1 MFITNQEYTTL
12 SCLVSD
18 IYDCAEYKFLRFNHI
33 DAWNIRSSLRK
44 IVQLVTKAIT
54 SGLLNGVG
62 DAIAQ
67 LSFSDE
73 DFNWKRFAIFQLL
86 VRVVFD

>member
-1 MFITNQEYTTL
+1 M
-12 SCLVSD
+12 
-18 IYDCAEYKFLRFNHI
+18 
-33 DAWNIRSSLRK
+33 
-44 IVQLVTKAIT
+44 QLVTKAIT

-67 LSFSDE
+67 LWFSDE

-86 VRVVFD
+86 VRPFYFKLN